1 MGGIELRFE
10 IFENY
15 DCPLYN
21 MGDKFVLSGNALLL
35 PPEKP
40 ACLEL
45 VGDITEFINISTS
58 ITISGTDCNSGDVSF
73 NCSGCTGLVRLSY
86 EKVGKKT
93 AGIPTQDKAAG
104 NIANLLRKFSM
115 FKTLRAHEIK
125 ELVSLLKIKS
135 FSAGEFIVKKGDPGE
150 NLFIIT
156 SGKVEVLDD
165 DQISIALLE
174 RGDVFGE
181 MSLLSGDPVVASVKV
196 VEDSKVLSIDSRN
209 FRKVL
214 TQYPSLQMYLARLLT
229 KRLAKANLQRS
240 VDLSAEMS
248 GSLSETPTS
257 ELFQTCNINEKT
269 GVLTLNL
276 SGGTA
281 ELWFN
286 GGKLIRV
293 RYSEK
298 EDKEAFYELLKENRG
313 RYKFVSGLSEDA
325 ENIKEIGHF
334 MCLLMEGLSKMDE
347 EGFEKK

>member
-1 MGGIELRFE
+1 MGGVELRFK

-21 MGDKFVLSGNALLL
+21 MGDTFVLSGNALLL

-45 VGDITEFINISTS
+45 VGDITEFINLSTS

-86 EKVGKKT
+86 EKEGKQPADIQK
-93 AGIPTQDKAAG
+93 QDDITG
-104 NIANLLRKFSM
+104 HIAKLLSRFSM
-115 FKTLRAHEIK
+115 FKTLQPPEIK

-135 FSAGEFIVKKGDPGE
+135 FVAGELIVKKGDPGK

-165 DQISIALLE
+165 DQISIALLTK
-174 RGDVFGE
+174 GDVFGE
-181 MSLLSGDPVVASVKV
+181 MSLLSGDPVGASIKV
-196 VEDSKVLSIDSRN
+196 VEDSKVLSIDSKN
-209 FRKVL
+209 FRKVV
-214 TQYPSLQMYLARLLT
+214 TKYPSLQMYLARLLT
-229 KRLAKANLQRS
+229 KRLAKANMQRS

-248 GSLSETPTS
+248 GSLTETSTS

-276 SGGTA
+276 SDGTA

-298 EDKEAFYELLKENRG
+298 EDEEAFYELLKENKG
-313 RYKFVSGLSEDA
+313 RYKFVSGLSEDD
-325 ENIKEIGHF
+325 EDIKEIGHF
-334 MCLLMEGLSKMDE
+334 MCLLMDGLSKMDE
-347 EGFEKK
+347 EEFEKK